1 MLSGLSRCFSRVSI
15 DRLIVAF
22 DMSCLDSLD
31 GDLLDTGD
39 DLKEKS
45 LEEERFSEFDLFS
58 PESVNLSAEFAVS
71 LRDNLAFLGNVAV
84 L

>member
-15 DRLIVAF
+15 DRLIVTF

-39 DLKEKS
+39 DFKEKS
-45 LEEERFSEFDLFS
+45 LEEERFSEGDLFS
-58 PESVNLSAEFAVS
+58 PESVNSAEFAVS